1 MWTFTAAVRVK
12 GVRWEATM
20 ARPSDWVDADPQVV
34 RAAEPFDTF
43 YMREFPQM
51 VSVVYALTG
60 QRWAA
65 EELAQEAF
73 IRAYRSWET
82 VSGYDK
88 PGAWLRRVTINLAR
102 SHLRRRVAEAK
113 AMTLVALR
121 QRTPLETHPE
131 NAEALWTEVRG
142 LPRRQRESFVL
153 HYVDG
158 LSIAEIA
165 EVLEVAETTVK
176 THLQRGREAVLRG
189 LGVGRREP

>member
-1 MWTFTAAVRVK
+1 ML
-12 GVRWEATM
+12 
-20 ARPSDWVDADPQVV
+20 RPAGSADGEPQVV

-43 YMREFPQM
+43 YRREYPQM

-73 IRAYRSWET
+73 VRAYRSWRT

-88 PGAWLRRVTINLAR
+88 PGAWLRRVTINLAT
-102 SHLRRRVAEAK
+102 SHLRRRVTEAK
-113 AMTLVALR
+113 ALTLMVLR
-121 QRTPLETHPE
+121 QRTPLEGHP
-131 NAEALWTEVRG
+131 ASDEALWAAVRA

-158 LSIAEIA
+158 RSIEEIA
-165 EVLEVAETTVK
+165 EVLEIAETTVK

-189 LGVGRREP
+189 LARGGGGS

>member
-1 MWTFTAAVRVK
+1 MRRPTGSGDA
-12 GVRWEATM
+12 EA
-20 ARPSDWVDADPQVV
+20 QVV

-43 YMREFPQM
+43 YRREYPQM

-88 PGAWLRRVTINLAR
+88 PGSWLRRVTINLAT
-102 SHLRRRVAEAK
+102 SHLRRRITEAK
-113 AMTLVALR
+113 ALTLMVLR
-121 QRTPLETHPE
+121 QRTPLDSHP
-131 NAEALWTEVRG
+131 ASDEALWAAVRA

-158 LSIAEIA
+158 LAIGEIA

-176 THLQRGREAVLRG
+176 THLQRSRDAVLRG
-189 LGVGRREP
+189 LEGGGGGS